1 MSLVIDYPALDL
13 EALLAPLD
21 VASPAGWFD
30 EEDETFQ
37 GIDHEMVKLGGL
49 HEPRLDWSYVD
60 EASRQYLASQCK
72 HFRVAGHLIA
82 ARLRAGS
89 WRTWAEAAHVLA
101 GMVERY
107 WEAGFPKPGPTG
119 FLVKRRFVALQVE
132 RLGAALGGL
141 RAQDDARQH
150 QEFAS
155 KALDALQAQ
164 AAAAKLDVA
173 MLARLEAQFARRVEQ
188 FRYPEPA
195 AVAPA
200 LGQQGGQAISEA
212 FFNVPGEA
220 LKQGDERES
229 RRSLLSVAD
238 FINQQDAYD
247 PAGYQLRRF
256 ALWAHLHAAPP
267 VRKEMRTEL
276 MAVPNDIAHGYGEAL
291 TANTVTP
298 ALLQRV
304 EKSVVASPYWIRGSF
319 LAASIA
325 RRLEMKEVA
334 SAIRSATER
343 FVRRIPVLVDLQFND
358 GRPFVDAET
367 LGWLSGADAE
377 NAAQPATLEFRV
389 LREELS
395 AQLAS
400 DGVEAV
406 LRRLQELQG
415 EDATPRQRGHA
426 RVIAA
431 EMLAVRGL
439 SWLAQDL
446 YAGVGRLMQD
456 TPASQWE
463 PELFGP
469 LSQYVP
475 ARSGAEEPQR

>member
-1 MSLVIDYPALDL
+1 MIDYPELDL

-21 VASPAGWFD
+21 ASDPVGCFD

-60 EASRQYLASQCK
+60 EAARQYLTSQCK

-82 ARLRAGS
+82 VRLRAGV
-89 WRTWAEAAHVLA
+89 WRTWAEAALLLA

-107 WEAGFPKPGPTG
+107 WETGHPKPGPTG
-119 FLVKRRFVALQVE
+119 FPGKRRFVALQVE
-132 RLGAALGGL
+132 RLGAALSGL
-141 RAQDDARQH
+141 NAQDDAQQY
-150 QEFAS
+150 QEAAR

-164 AAAAKLDVA
+164 AGVAKLDVA
-173 MLARLEAQFARRVEQ
+173 MLTRLEAQFTRRVEQ
-188 FRYPEPA
+188 LRYPEPA
-195 AVAPA
+195 AAAPTE
-200 LGQQGGQAISEA
+200 GRQGGQAISEA
-212 FFNVPGEA
+212 FFNMPGES
-220 LKQGDERES
+220 LKLGDERES

-247 PAGYQLRRF
+247 PTGYQLRRF

-276 MAVPNDIAHGYGEAL
+276 MAVPADIEQGYREAL
-291 TANTVTP
+291 TANTITP
-298 ALLQRV
+298 ALLQRI

-325 RRLEMKEVA
+325 LRLEMKEVA
-334 SAIRSATER
+334 TAIRLATER
-343 FVRRIPVLVDLQFND
+343 FVRRIPVLIDLQFQD

-377 NAAQPATLEFRV
+377 GAARPAALEFLA
-389 LREELS
+389 LREELA

-400 DGVEAV
+400 DGVEVV

-415 EDATPRQRGHA
+415 GDATPRQRGHA

-431 EMLAVRGL
+431 EMLAARGL
-439 SWLAQDL
+439 TWLAQDL
-446 YAGVGRLMQD
+446 YEGVSRLMQD

-469 LSQYVP
+469 LSKHAP
-475 ARSGAEEPQR
+475 ARSGAEESQR

>member
-1 MSLVIDYPALDL
+1 MIDYPALDL
-13 EALLAPLD
+13 DTLLAPLD
-21 VASPAGWFD
+21 AAGPAGCFD

-49 HEPRLDWSYVD
+49 QEPRMDWAYVD

-82 ARLRAGS
+82 ARLRGGS
-89 WRTWAEAAHVLA
+89 WRTWAEAAALLA
-101 GMVERY
+101 GMVARY
-107 WEAGFPKPGPTG
+107 WEAGHPKPGPTG
-119 FLVKRRFVALQVE
+119 FLGKRRFVALQVE
-132 RLGAALGGL
+132 RLAAALGSL
-141 RAQDDARQH
+141 PAQDDARPH
-150 QEFAS
+150 QEAARN
-155 KALDALQAQ
+155 ALDTLQAS
-164 AAAAKLDVA
+164 ASAAKLDVA
-173 MLARLEAQFARRVEQ
+173 MLTRLEAQFARRVEQ
-188 FRYPEPA
+188 VRYPEEA
-195 AVAPA
+195 AAATP

-212 FFNVPGEA
+212 FFQHPGEV
-220 LKQGDERES
+220 LNLGGERES

-247 PAGYQLRRF
+247 PTGYQLRRF

-276 MAVPNDIAHGYGEAL
+276 MAVPADIAQAYREAL
-291 TANTVTP
+291 SANTITP

-325 RRLEMKEVA
+325 LRLEMKEVA
-334 SAIRSATER
+334 VAIRLATER

-367 LGWLSGADAE
+367 RGWLSGADADG
-377 NAAQPATLEFRV
+377 AAQPAAMEFRA
-389 LREELS
+389 LREELA

-400 DGVEAV
+400 EGVEVV
-406 LRRLQELQG
+406 LRRLQDMQG
-415 EDATPRQRGHA
+415 ADATPRQRGHA

-431 EMLAVRGL
+431 EMLAARGL

-446 YAGVGRLMQD
+446 YAGVCRLMQD
-456 TPASQWE
+456 TPASRWE

-469 LSQYVP
+469 LSKYAP
-475 ARSGAEEPQR
+475 ARPDAEEQQR